1 MARGGLFGPGQR
13 ESIQRDERTD
23 PLTVVWQGL
32 WALIMFVLAYCIG
45 RGYVA
50 AWDWLTYHGLHSWFG
65 APAAIGIL
73 ACLLV
78 GGMLVIEVV
87 DPNWPNPRNATDS
100 TRPLTPLSKERMA
113 PKGGSTR
120 IKLTDLLGALDLE
133 LESEPDDEL
142 E

>member
-1 MARGGLFGPGQR
+1 MIAG
-13 ESIQRDERTD
+13 II
-23 PLTVVWQGL
+23 LT
-32 WALIMFVLAYCIG
+32 
-45 RGYVA
+45 
-50 AWDWLTYHGLHSWFG
+50 
-65 APAAIGIL
+65 
-73 ACLLV
+73 
-78 GGMLVIEVV
+78 IEVV